1 MLMDRVISS
10 DHGETEPVV
19 SFMDQLLLVLL
30 LDHSPFLLA
39 QQFMPLVLVFLRA
52 KSMMK
57 ETEFA
62 MSKTNSMAGPIL
74 SNLLLE

>member
-10 DHGETEPVV
+10 DHGETEPVKLSTV
-19 SFMDQLLLVLL
+19 LLLLVLL

-39 QQFMPLVLVFLRA
+39 QQFMPLVLVFLRP
-52 KSMMK
+52 KSKMK
-57 ETEFA
+57 ETMFA